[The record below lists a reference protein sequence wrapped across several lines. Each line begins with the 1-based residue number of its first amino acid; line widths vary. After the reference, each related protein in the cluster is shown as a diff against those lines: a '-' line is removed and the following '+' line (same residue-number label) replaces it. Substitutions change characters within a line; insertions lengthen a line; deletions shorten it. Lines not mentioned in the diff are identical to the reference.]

1 VDQLQLAL
9 HLKTGSQLG
18 LSGYALQL
26 YGASTPGPAVLALAN
41 DNELGGAIVSGVV
54 SDGTPA
60 GDKSAK
66 AAAEKVFESFAPNV
80 SGETRAVAISITDQ
94 ASGPVAARQRE
105 LRMYATQDSSATLW
119 SQQFGESLNQDGTS
133 VGPGFRNSGFG
144 FALGLDGG
152 NPSAGRYGGA
162 FTFFSG
168 SANEKDPRDSKTAE
182 NWYMFTGYT
191 DWRGKGLFV
200 DSQASVGIA
209 TVDGKRFLDI
219 GGLSRTAEGKRNAL
233 MGAMGVTTGVIFNWG
248 LSLREEGYTE
258 GGGGNGFDLHVSPY
272 YANSLRGFAGVDL
285 RQDIKIGDSF
295 LQPEIRGGYRY
306 DFMNGAAK
314 TTANF
319 AGAPDASPSVP
330 AGSPFTIKGPDATRG
345 NFVAGGGIATTTN
358 DWSIGLNYDVQ
369 RGTNGDFSQVGTVSL
384 IGRI

>member
-1 VDQLQLAL
+1 MTPRVLVVEDEPNIRELVCL
-9 HLKTGSQLG
+9 HLG
-18 LSGYALQL
+18 LEGYACEGVGDGREALRRTENERFDL
-26 YGASTPGPAVLALAN
+26 LVL
-41 DNELGGAIVSGVV
+41 DVMI
-54 SDGTPA
+54 P
-60 GDKSAK
+60 
-66 AAAEKVFESFAPNV
+66 
-80 SGETRAVAISITDQ
+80 
-94 ASGPVAARQRE
+94 
-105 LRMYATQDSSATLW
+105 
-119 SQQFGESLNQDGTS
+119 SLD
-133 VGPGFRNSGFG
+133 
-144 FALGLDGG
+144 
-152 NPSAGRYGGA
+152 
-162 FTFFSG
+162 
-168 SANEKDPRDSKTAE
+168 
-182 NWYMFTGYT
+182 
-191 DWRGKGLFV
+191 
-200 DSQASVGIA
+200 
-209 TVDGKRFLDI
+209 
-219 GGLSRTAEGKRNAL
+219 
-233 MGAMGVTTGVIFNWG
+233 G